1 MQKKMLKQSGMS
13 KTSAAEAADDV
24 FLSSEA
30 ARAQEAMGVDQAN
43 NAPATPQ
50 ERFLASAMEELSQL
64 DPNSE
69 TFFYDSTSTLVNLA
83 LRESFG
89 DRITRNEG
97 YPQMKDKIVHTIMQ
111 DERYSEIMGDFL
123 ENWSKVATIQNEQA
137 YADMEHG
144 EELPEGVDN
153 WSHE

>member
-1 MQKKMLKQSGMS
+1 MDAIRTGTLASFCSSILGMQKKMLKQSGMS
-13 KTSAAEAADDV
+13 KTSAADAADDV

-89 DRITRNEG
+89 DRIFSSLYSCDLNWKAG
-97 YPQMKDKIVHTIMQ
+97 TI
-111 DERYSEIMGDFL
+111 S
-123 ENWSKVATIQNEQA
+123 
-137 YADMEHG
+137 
-144 EELPEGVDN
+144 
-153 WSHE
+153 